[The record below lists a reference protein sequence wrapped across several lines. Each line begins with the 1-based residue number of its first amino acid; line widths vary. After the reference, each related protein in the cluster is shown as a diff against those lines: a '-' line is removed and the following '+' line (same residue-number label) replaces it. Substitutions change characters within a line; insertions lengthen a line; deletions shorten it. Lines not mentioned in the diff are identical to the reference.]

1 MAFLNIHFF
10 LFFSFH
16 LGCNFIQVLYNT
28 SSVYKGEATC
38 HVANIK
44 AARITKSEEYKTGQM
59 KKNVQ
64 VPTEI
69 TIEQIKVN

>member
-1 MAFLNIHFF
+1 MYTRVK
-10 LFFSFH
+10 SP
-16 LGCNFIQVLYNT
+16 
-28 SSVYKGEATC
+28 S

-44 AARITKSEEYKTGQM
+44 AAQIAKSEEYKTGQT